1 MTTQI
6 TWVIE
11 QMQCAVQ
18 QDGETDV
25 VITAA
30 WRCNGVNGNYAATV
44 YGSCSFTYEG
54 GSFTPYQDL
63 TQDQV
68 LGWCWSSGVDKDATE
83 ASIEAQIESQINPT
97 VITPPLPWVS

>member
-1 MTTQI
+1 MTTKI

-30 WRCNGVNGNYAATV
+30 WRCNGVNGDYAATV

-68 LGWCWSSGVDKDATE
+68 LGWCWSSDVDKDATE

-97 VITPPLPWVS
+97 VVTPPLPWAS